1 MCFKKPGAQGL
12 TCFFCYVWGLE
23 KSRTYCS
30 GPPSEEGRR
39 PRCSV
44 GPSLFSGEEGTC
56 QHMFYFLKRQL
67 LWKLEDADH
76 KFDQRCLSFY
86 HALPRSHGA
95 KMSTVE
101 GEGARVGRGPCARL
115 APRVG
120 TSLQRQGLNLRE
132 VIKPPCPGSLC
143 L

>member
-1 MCFKKPGAQGL
+1 MFLLLCPGLGKVQNL
-12 TCFFCYVWGLE
+12 LLQM
-23 KSRTYCS
+23 
-30 GPPSEEGRR
+30 PSEEGRR

-76 KFDQRCLSFY
+76 KFDQPCLSFY
-86 HALPRSHGA
+86 NALPRSHGA

-101 GEGARVGRGPCARL
+101 GEGARIGRGP
-115 APRVG
+115 
-120 TSLQRQGLNLRE
+120 
-132 VIKPPCPGSLC
+132 
-143 L
+143 